1 MTLKGL
7 IGSNKQRAI
16 FIILLYFI
24 FAVTGSLDQYFF
36 QFAVNGLSVG
46 NLPVYIRWQL
56 IEFIPVVCGVFI
68 LPLAT
73 YLFNAQIQEYLDQ
86 IRGQMVDHFY
96 TENDATVA
104 QMQNYLQS
112 NLDTLT
118 SDFALPWVNVL
129 SNLFIILLSAG
140 VLFSLNWSF
149 VLLTAIFV
157 LIDLSLPKIMA
168 RMTSEASRKVMQN
181 TSAFF
186 TGIGEWIN
194 GLNELRRYHAW
205 TILNKELSSYA
216 EKLEKSKVN
225 QTNKNCASN
234 TINGIGNTLGQ
245 MSIAFLAGILF
256 LTGQIKIGAA
266 LASTSFAFGIFSAV
280 SSITSAAVKIKSTK
294 NINQTTASLISNTK
308 TKPNRS
314 SAQIAQIEI
323 KNLAL
328 KYPNG
333 PIIKY
338 PDFVVN
344 KGEKVLLAGDS
355 GTGKST
361 LLQALLGKIRPYQGQ
376 IIFRN
381 NAGQIFQPNL
391 NRISYIAQDPQL
403 FPGTIAE
410 NIVMF
415 HQQLLDQV
423 PNLINKVQ
431 LQSDIARFP
440 QGTDTQVDLDKNN
453 LSGGQRQKIILA
465 RSEVFADEIILLD
478 EATSAIDSK
487 ATKQIIAELVHTN
500 KTVIMIAHNL
510 NSEVKNMFDKTIRL
524 ASQKENHNDF

>member
-7 IGSNKQRAI
+7 VNSNRARA
-16 FIILLYFI
+16 FWIILLYFI
-24 FAVTGSLDQYFF
+24 FAVTGALDQYFF
-36 QFAVNGLSVG
+36 QYAVNGLSVS
-46 NLPVYIRWQL
+46 NLSVYLHWQL
-56 IEFIPVVCGVFI
+56 IEFVPVICGVVI

-86 IRGQMVDHFY
+86 LRGQMVAHFY
-96 TENDATVA
+96 NENDATVA
-104 QMQNYLQS
+104 QMQNYLQN

-118 SDFALPWVNVL
+118 SDYALPWINVL
-129 SNLFIILLSAG
+129 SNLFIIVLSAG

-149 VLLTAIFV
+149 VLLIAIFIV
-157 LIDLSLPKIMA
+157 INLSLPRIMA
-168 RMTSEASRKVMQN
+168 RMTSEASRKVMQK
-181 TSAFF
+181 TSSFL

-205 TILNKELSSYA
+205 TILNKELSAYA
-216 EKLEKSKVN
+216 EKLEKAKVN

-245 MSIAFLAGILF
+245 MSIAFLAGVLF

-266 LASTSFAFGIFSAV
+266 LASTSFAFGIFSAT
-280 SSITSAAVKIKSTK
+280 SSITSAVVKIKSTK
-294 NINQTTASLISNTK
+294 NINQTTASLLSTGKSKSNS
-308 TKPNRS
+308 S
-314 SAQIAQIEI
+314 SAQIAQIEV

-333 PIIKY
+333 RIIKY
-338 PDFVVN
+338 PDFVIN
-344 KGEKVLLAGDS
+344 QGEKVLLTGDS

-361 LLQALLGKIRPYQGQ
+361 LFQAILGKMKPYQGR
-376 IIFRN
+376 IIFKN
-381 NAGQIFQPNL
+381 NAGQVFQPNL
-391 NRISYIAQDPQL
+391 NRISYIAQDPKL

-415 HQQLLDQV
+415 HQQLLAQV

-431 LQSDIARFP
+431 LQSDIARLP
-440 QGTDTQVDLDKNN
+440 QGIDTKVDLDKNN

-465 RSEVFADEIILLD
+465 RSEIFADEIILLD
-478 EATSAIDSK
+478 EATSAIDSM
-487 ATKQIIAELVHTN
+487 ATKQIIADLVHN
-500 KTVIMIAHNL
+500 SKTVIMIAHNL

-524 ASQKENHNDF
+524 ASQEENDNDF

>member
-1 MTLKGL
+1 M
-7 IGSNKQRAI
+7 
-16 FIILLYFI
+16 
-24 FAVTGSLDQYFF
+24 
-36 QFAVNGLSVG
+36 
-46 NLPVYIRWQL
+46 
-56 IEFIPVVCGVFI
+56 
-68 LPLAT
+68 
-73 YLFNAQIQEYLDQ
+73 
-86 IRGQMVDHFY
+86 
-96 TENDATVA
+96 
-104 QMQNYLQS
+104 
-112 NLDTLT
+112 
-118 SDFALPWVNVL
+118 
-129 SNLFIILLSAG
+129 
-140 VLFSLNWSF
+140 
-149 VLLTAIFV
+149 
-157 LIDLSLPKIMA
+157 
-168 RMTSEASRKVMQN
+168 
-181 TSAFF
+181 
-186 TGIGEWIN
+186 WIN

-205 TILNKELSSYA
+205 TILNKEMSSYA

-294 NINQTTASLISNTK
+294 NINQTTAGLISNTRS
-308 TKPNRS
+308 KPNRS

-361 LLQALLGKIRPYQGQ
+361 LLQALLGKIKPYQGQ

-381 NAGQIFQPNL
+381 SARQAFQPNL
-391 NRISYIAQDPQL
+391 NHISYIAQDPQL

>member
-1 MTLKGL
+1 M
-7 IGSNKQRAI
+7 
-16 FIILLYFI
+16 
-24 FAVTGSLDQYFF
+24 
-36 QFAVNGLSVG
+36 
-46 NLPVYIRWQL
+46 
-56 IEFIPVVCGVFI
+56 
-68 LPLAT
+68 
-73 YLFNAQIQEYLDQ
+73 
-86 IRGQMVDHFY
+86 
-96 TENDATVA
+96 
-104 QMQNYLQS
+104 
-112 NLDTLT
+112 
-118 SDFALPWVNVL
+118 
-129 SNLFIILLSAG
+129 
-140 VLFSLNWSF
+140 
-149 VLLTAIFV
+149 
-157 LIDLSLPKIMA
+157 
-168 RMTSEASRKVMQN
+168 
-181 TSAFF
+181 
-186 TGIGEWIN
+186 
-194 GLNELRRYHAW
+194 
-205 TILNKELSSYA
+205 
-216 EKLEKSKVN
+216 
-225 QTNKNCASN
+225 
-234 TINGIGNTLGQ
+234 
-245 MSIAFLAGILF
+245 
-256 LTGQIKIGAA
+256 
-266 LASTSFAFGIFSAV
+266 
-280 SSITSAAVKIKSTK
+280 
-294 NINQTTASLISNTK
+294 
-308 TKPNRS
+308 
-314 SAQIAQIEI
+314 
-323 KNLAL
+323 AL

-338 PDFVVN
+338 PDFVIN
-344 KGEKVLLAGDS
+344 KGEKVLLSGDS

-361 LLQALLGKIRPYQGQ
+361 LLQALLGKIKPYQGQ

-478 EATSAIDSK
+478 EATSAIDSQ

-524 ASQKENHNDF
+524 ASQKENHHDF

>member
-1 MTLKGL
+1 
-7 IGSNKQRAI
+7 
-16 FIILLYFI
+16 
-24 FAVTGSLDQYFF
+24 
-36 QFAVNGLSVG
+36 
-46 NLPVYIRWQL
+46 
-56 IEFIPVVCGVFI
+56 
-68 LPLAT
+68 
-73 YLFNAQIQEYLDQ
+73 
-86 IRGQMVDHFY
+86 
-96 TENDATVA
+96 
-104 QMQNYLQS
+104 
-112 NLDTLT
+112 
-118 SDFALPWVNVL
+118 
-129 SNLFIILLSAG
+129 
-140 VLFSLNWSF
+140 
-149 VLLTAIFV
+149 
-157 LIDLSLPKIMA
+157 
-168 RMTSEASRKVMQN
+168 
-181 TSAFF
+181 
-186 TGIGEWIN
+186 
-194 GLNELRRYHAW
+194 
-205 TILNKELSSYA
+205 
-216 EKLEKSKVN
+216 
-225 QTNKNCASN
+225 
-234 TINGIGNTLGQ
+234 

-344 KGEKVLLAGDS
+344 KGEKVLLAGES

-361 LLQALLGKIRPYQGQ
+361 LFQALLGKIKPYQGQ

-381 NAGQIFQPNL
+381 KAGQAFQPNL
-391 NRISYIAQDPQL
+391 KRISYIAQDPQL

-415 HQQLLDQV
+415 HRQLLDQV

-487 ATKQIIAELVHTN
+487 ATMQIIADLTHTN

-524 ASQKENHNDF
+524 ASQKERNDDF